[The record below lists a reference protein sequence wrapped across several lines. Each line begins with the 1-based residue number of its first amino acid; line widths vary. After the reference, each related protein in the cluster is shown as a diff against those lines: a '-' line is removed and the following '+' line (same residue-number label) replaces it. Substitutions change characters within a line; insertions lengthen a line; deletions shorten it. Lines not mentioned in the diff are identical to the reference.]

1 MVAAALDATDTHH
14 PAALAPR
21 LRRAMNMS
29 RDTLRKITAVSLVL
43 TLVVASFLVVK
54 KLWKDVE
61 KNT

>member
-1 MVAAALDATDTHH
+1 
-14 PAALAPR
+14 
-21 LRRAMNMS
+21 MNMS